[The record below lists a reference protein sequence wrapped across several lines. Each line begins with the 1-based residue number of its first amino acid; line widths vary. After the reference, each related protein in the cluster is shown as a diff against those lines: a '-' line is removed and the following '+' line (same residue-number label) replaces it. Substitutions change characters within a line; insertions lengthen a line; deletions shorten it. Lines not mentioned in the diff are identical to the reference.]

1 MCCDSLLAVPAD
13 PSRLLAFPIASG
25 LPGLLASLADLEDML
40 LDDPDNEDLMEMK
53 ANVEKLIQAHK
64 KRK

>member
-1 MCCDSLLAVPAD
+1 LCLISSFAP
-13 PSRLLAFPIASG
+13 G

-64 KRK
+64 SRK